1 MLWPMC
7 CGSPLFGTSGGIEQE
22 DVSMNEYLKQYIEL
36 QKQFRE
42 TKGKADSVRA
52 LYAFKLPKVI
62 RQKSLNSSKTLRP
75 LLS

>member
-1 MLWPMC
+1 MLWPMY
-7 CGSPLFGTSGGIEQE
+7 CGSPLFGSSGGIEQE

-75 LLS
+75 LRS

>member
-1 MLWPMC
+1 MLWPMY

-62 RQKSLNSSKTLRP
+62 RQKSLNSSKTPRP
-75 LLS
+75 LPS

>member
-75 LLS
+75 LRS

>member
-1 MLWPMC
+1 MLWPMY
-7 CGSPLFGTSGGIEQE
+7 CGSPLFGTSGGIDQE

>member
-1 MLWPMC
+1 MLWPMY

-22 DVSMNEYLKQYIEL
+22 DVTMNEYLKQYIEL

-75 LLS
+75 LRS

>member
-1 MLWPMC
+1 MLWPMY

-75 LLS
+75 QRS

>member
-1 MLWPMC
+1 MLLPMY

-75 LLS
+75 LRS

>member
-1 MLWPMC
+1 
-7 CGSPLFGTSGGIEQE
+7 
-22 DVSMNEYLKQYIEL
+22 MNEYLKQYIEL
-36 QKQFRE
+36 QKQFLE

-75 LLS
+75 LRS

>member
-1 MLWPMC
+1 MLWPMY

-62 RQKSLNSSKTLRP
+62 GQISQMNMRQRDTVQT
-75 LLS
+75 

>member
-1 MLWPMC
+1 MLWPMY

>member
-1 MLWPMC
+1 MLWPMY

-42 TKGKADSVRA
+42 TKGKADSVRS

-62 RQKSLNSSKTLRP
+62 RQKSLNSSKTLKP
-75 LLS
+75 LRS

>member
-1 MLWPMC
+1 MLWPMY
-7 CGSPLFGTSGGIEQE
+7 CGSPLFGTSGVIEQE

-75 LLS
+75 LRS